1 MRGRAGGGLGV
12 RCVAGFAGLD
22 QVFWGW
28 GDTQKKFLRN
38 RLERG
43 GRGMARLD
51 LLLGLIEAGLNGDK
65 ERVRTYATSAMSEE
79 RAKGNYV
86 IAGGDWNHAISGS
99 LTLYPSVQQVPDWVA
114 ELKDSDLPEGFSV
127 VAPDNLNDVPTC
139 RGDDIPYEKDKT
151 YTTTV
156 DGWIVSDN
164 VVATARNIDTQFA
177 YSDHN
182 PVLLSFTLKS
192 KE

>member
-1 MRGRAGGGLGV
+1 
-12 RCVAGFAGLD
+12 
-22 QVFWGW
+22 
-28 GDTQKKFLRN
+28 
-38 RLERG
+38 
-43 GRGMARLD
+43 
-51 LLLGLIEAGLNGDK
+51 
-65 ERVRTYATSAMSEE
+65 MSEE

-86 IAGGDWNHAISGS
+86 IAGGDWNHAILGS

-127 VAPDNLNDVPTC
+127 VAPDNLTNVPTC

-192 KE
+192 AE

>member
-1 MRGRAGGGLGV
+1 MITRYPTSDGHELVLINSHMSAYDKGGTSRAQQL
-12 RCVAGFAGLD
+12 A
-22 QVFWGW
+22 
-28 GDTQKKFLRN
+28 
-38 RLERG
+38 
-43 GRGMARLD
+43 
-51 LLLGLIEAGLNGDK
+51 LLTK
-65 ERVRTYATSAMSEE
+65 VMSEE

-86 IAGGDWNHAISGS
+86 IAGGDWNHAILGS
-99 LTLYPSVQQVPDWVA
+99 LTLYPSIQQVPDWVA
-114 ELKDSDLPEGFSV
+114 ELKKSDLPEGFTV
-127 VAPDNLNDVPTC
+127 VAPDNLNNVPTC

-164 VVATARNIDTQFA
+164 VVATAKNVDTQFA

-192 KE
+192 TE